1 MLPPS
6 EGIFRVRQWAA
17 GRKHAGRKALPCDQE
32 LEKTQERKIK
42 AVTSNTRHCTDY
54 EKKF

>member
-6 EGIFRVRQWAA
+6 EGIFRVQQWAA